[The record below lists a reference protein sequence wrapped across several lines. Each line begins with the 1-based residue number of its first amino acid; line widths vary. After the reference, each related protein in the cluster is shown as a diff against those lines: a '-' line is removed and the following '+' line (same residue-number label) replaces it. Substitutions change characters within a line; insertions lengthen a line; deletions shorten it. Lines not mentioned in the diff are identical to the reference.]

1 MIMLS
6 NIPILNIYNILG
18 KLYEKIKKISL
29 MNYSIIVAV
38 IILVVA
44 MIIFLLIRNHKDEKK
59 FKQDVIDTELPPE
72 KDDKE
77 NI

>member
-1 MIMLS
+1 
-6 NIPILNIYNILG
+6 
-18 KLYEKIKKISL
+18 